1 MNNQFDYSNNFS
13 KILELSFYHEF
24 FDDNNFSEIDLIPDK
39 NTKALIKNYNLI
51 QRKKGNTFVFLKN
64 NNSNLNNIVFK
75 GPVQLNFILKFKDP
89 LFLNITDIPF
99 QYKQKFI
106 LTTTEDNDG
115 RLHPMMYVDK
125 SIVESYDGNG
135 IIAEIKLEINKN
147 DEFFGFEKQESVPQP
162 LKFFARFNSRTVKFR
177 YNFYFTG
184 KDKDFSNFFIYN
196 ENTNEEYTDFYQRTL
211 ENGMIVNSF
220 NFPEDVKM
228 KDNYKYKLYLKKED
242 EFNKSF
248 NKYLSHP
255 IPKNLKYE
263 VEKDIFF
270 LENFIKIN

>member
-99 QYKQKFI
+99 QYMKVQ
-106 LTTTEDNDG
+106 L
-115 RLHPMMYVDK
+115 
-125 SIVESYDGNG
+125 
-135 IIAEIKLEINKN
+135 
-147 DEFFGFEKQESVPQP
+147 
-162 LKFFARFNSRTVKFR
+162 
-177 YNFYFTG
+177 
-184 KDKDFSNFFIYN
+184 KDFLQNLTK
-196 ENTNEEYTDFYQRTL
+196 EVCQRL
-211 ENGMIVNSF
+211 QMYSVI
-220 NFPEDVKM
+220 
-228 KDNYKYKLYLKKED
+228 
-242 EFNKSF
+242 
-248 NKYLSHP
+248 
-255 IPKNLKYE
+255 
-263 VEKDIFF
+263 EKI
-270 LENFIKIN
+270 L